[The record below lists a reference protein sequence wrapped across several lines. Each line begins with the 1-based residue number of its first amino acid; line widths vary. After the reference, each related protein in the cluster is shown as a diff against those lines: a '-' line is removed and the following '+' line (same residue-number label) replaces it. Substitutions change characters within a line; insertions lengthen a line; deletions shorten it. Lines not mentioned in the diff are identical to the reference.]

1 MRETEEVRDDRK
13 FFKSLICE
21 MFNYCTSEIRK
32 DSGLILMLMSYYN
45 IYN

>member
-21 MFNYCTSEIRK
+21 MFNYKRAK
-32 DSGLILMLMSYYN
+32 KGFWLNFNAYVLL
-45 IYN
+45 